1 MNKIVEKLQEA
12 EAQPKTKD
20 DPENFYFEEL
30 RDAYRK
36 NMESIGPCSE
46 QIRFLAL

>member
-20 DPENFYFEEL
+20 DSGILYFEEWL
-30 RDAYRK
+30 DAYRK
-36 NMESIGPCSE
+36 KMGANGPFSK
-46 QIRFLAL
+46 QIRFLGL